1 MTGTDVRTILAKR
14 IKALRR
20 GKKFSQAQLAEKA
33 DISIPFLS
41 AIERGT
47 KWPYPETLAK
57 LADALDVAIADLFLS
72 DTSRKDGT
80 PDPIEMLKFMIER
93 QQQALAEVSEY
104 FFSLCH
110 TAKESDDEWGI
121 L

>member
-1 MTGTDVRTILAKR
+1 MTGTDVRTLLAKR
-14 IKALRR
+14 IKELRS
-20 GKKFSQAQLAEKA
+20 GKNFSQAQLAEKA

-57 LADALDVAIADLFLS
+57 LADALDVTIADLFIT
-72 DTSRKDGT
+72 DTSRKDDT
-80 PDPIEMLKFMIER
+80 PDAIEMLKFLLER
-93 QQQALAEVSEY
+93 QQQTLTDVY
-104 FFSLCH
+104 QHFFGFASPQG
-110 TAKESDDEWGI
+110 DDTGVI

>member
-1 MTGTDVRTILAKR
+1 MTGTDVRTLLAKR
-14 IKALRR
+14 IKELRS
-20 GKKFSQAQLAEKA
+20 GKNFSQAQFAEKA

-57 LADALDVAIADLFLS
+57 LADALDVTIADLFIS

-80 PDPIEMLKFMIER
+80 PDAVEMLKFLLER
-93 QQQALAEVSEY
+93 QQQALTDVYQHFFGLVSQQQ
-104 FFSLCH
+104 
-110 TAKESDDEWGI
+110 DENCVI